1 MFLPLVHEDFWI
13 LHISF
18 TDPGQL
24 ELPSQDHFVDSLL
37 TILLYSL
44 CIMEGHAD
52 LKSSLIGF
60 HFLKRGEFQ
69 VLLKPLWMFLLTWWE
84 FACMESVQ
92 STEFLPFFLSLSFLS
107 LFLLLIFLCLLDV
120 NYFQLLPFSWQDA
133 TIMLSYSL
141 CPPGG
146 ILLLL
151 PGVIM
156 EGRQY
161 RRNCITIGGN
171 ILENFEK
178 ILHALYYSKWKT
190 LEPFQVLLHIIWPS
204 QKPREVVTIC
214 RQK

>member
-1 MFLPLVHEDFWI
+1 MLVCQSSQIFLPLAHEDFWI

-92 STEFLPFFLSLSFLS
+92 STEFLPFFLSLSFLP
-107 LFLLLIFLCLLDV
+107 LFLPSSHLPLPPRCELFSTSPFFLTGCNHNAFL
-120 NYFQLLPFSWQDA
+120 FS
-133 TIMLSYSL
+133 LSPRWHSPA
-141 CPPGG
+141 PPWGDNGG
-146 ILLLL
+146 KAI
-151 PGVIM
+151 
-156 EGRQY
+156 Q
-161 RRNCITIGGN
+161 
-171 ILENFEK
+171 EK
-178 ILHALYYSKWKT
+178 LYYYRGEYIGEFWKNSACT
-190 LEPFQVLLHIIWPS
+190 LLFQMKNTWTIPS
-204 QKPREVVTIC
+204 TFTYHLTFSET
-214 RQK
+214 